1 MNLSTLNWLISNTPV
16 AYPFPIKTLI
26 ARSKKKLKNIQWRH
40 PKLQF
45 FKASSISVTD
55 DNVVYLKFNRSTV
68 LAQKGELIVVPN
80 DDYMPRRISFFG
92 YWSED
97 LSKFLA
103 SGINKNTML
112 LDLGAHCGLVSLQTF
127 NLSFVP
133 KLYAV
138 EPKKDNLKALRTNL
152 KKIEQL
158 CNIEIVDAAV
168 TNIKGKTG
176 NLYRQAGATMNSSVN
191 SCLPGLCDTTES
203 EITIE
208 TVKTIQSM
216 ELCKNILSF
225 AGTSEIAL
233 KSDLQ
238 GMDVKILSEFSDIFW
253 SKVRI
258 GSIEI
263 CSLQYGAES
272 EINLLIRRLKNFKQ
286 IFIDDQ
292 LTREISFEH
301 LSKFYT
307 SNSNKTLNLYF
318 KRDL

>member
-1 MNLSTLNWLISNTPV
+1 
-16 AYPFPIKTLI
+16 
-26 ARSKKKLKNIQWRH
+26 
-40 PKLQF
+40 
-45 FKASSISVTD
+45 
-55 DNVVYLKFNRSTV
+55 
-68 LAQKGELIVVPN
+68 
-80 DDYMPRRISFFG
+80 MPRRISFFG

-103 SGINKNTML
+103 SGINKNMVL
-112 LDLGAHCGLVSLQTF
+112 LDLGAHSGLVSLQVF
-127 NLSFVP
+127 NLSSVP

-138 EPKKDNLKALRTNL
+138 EPKKDALEALKTNL

-176 NLYRQAGATMNSSVN
+176 YLYTQLGATMNSSID
-191 SCLPGLCDTTES
+191 SCLPGNPTES
-203 EITIE
+203 EIIIE
-208 TVKTIQSM
+208 TVKTIHST
-216 ELCKNILSF
+216 ELCKKLLSF

-263 CSLQYGAES
+263 CSLEYGAEK
-272 EINLLIRRLKNFKQ
+272 EINLLIRRLKNLKQ

-307 SNSNKTLNLYF
+307 SNSGKTLNIYF
-318 KRDL
+318 KRDLQAI